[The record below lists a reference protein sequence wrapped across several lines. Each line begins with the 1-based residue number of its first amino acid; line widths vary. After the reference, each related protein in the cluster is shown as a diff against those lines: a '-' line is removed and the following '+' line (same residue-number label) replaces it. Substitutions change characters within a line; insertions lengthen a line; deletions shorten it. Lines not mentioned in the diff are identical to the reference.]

1 LQSANP
7 VRVLNSDRVFYWN
20 FNKNNK
26 TAFFKDFAYF
36 RFMKNI
42 IITGTSRGIGYELA
56 LQFANAGHNV
66 LAISRKTPQALIE
79 NKNIS
84 CLSVDLSDENEIQK
98 VENFLSQSWKK
109 VDVII
114 HNAGSLLLKPF
125 SETTQ
130 KDFEKIYKVNVFG
143 VANLTRACLP
153 YLQKGSHVVTISSMG
168 GIQGSLKFAGL
179 AAYSSSKGAVITL
192 SELLAEEYKERGI
205 AFNVL
210 ALGAVQT
217 EMLQEAF
224 PGYEAPISA
233 EEMANYI
240 FDFALTGNKYY
251 NGKVLQV
258 SSTNP

>member
-1 LQSANP
+1 LF
-7 VRVLNSDRVFYWN
+7 DFI
-20 FNKNNK
+20 K
-26 TAFFKDFAYF
+26 TLKSTFFKDFAYF
-36 RFMKNI
+36 RLMKNI

-66 LAISRKTPQALIE
+66 LAISRKTPQALIG
-79 NKNIS
+79 NQNIT
-84 CLSVDLSDENEIQK
+84 CLSIDLSDENEMQK
-98 VENFLSQSWKK
+98 VENFLSHSWKK
-109 VDVII
+109 VDIII

-125 SETTQ
+125 SETSQ
-130 KDFEKIYKVNVFG
+130 EDFENIYKVNVFG
-143 VANLTRACLP
+143 VANLTRVCVP

-192 SELLAEEYKERGI
+192 SELLAEEYKERGVS
-205 AFNVL
+205 FNVL

-224 PGYEAPISA
+224 PGYEAPITA
-233 EEMANYI
+233 KEMANYI